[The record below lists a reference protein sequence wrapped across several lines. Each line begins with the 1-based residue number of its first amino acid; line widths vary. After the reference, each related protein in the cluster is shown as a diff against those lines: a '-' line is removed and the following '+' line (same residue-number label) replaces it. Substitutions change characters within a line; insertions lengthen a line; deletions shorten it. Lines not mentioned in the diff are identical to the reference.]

1 MKQLI
6 HSISCGDNIVLFHLW
21 WEETMLKG
29 VINILQVIIDPTIPE
44 QVLHL
49 ANYFMFLNYS
59 KSMGMYYVWCISFTE
74 VRNSQ
79 VTKPSYAKWRHTSS

>member
-1 MKQLI
+1 
-6 HSISCGDNIVLFHLW
+6 
-21 WEETMLKG
+21 MLKG

-59 KSMGMYYVWCISFTE
+59 KSMGMYYV
-74 VRNSQ
+74 
-79 VTKPSYAKWRHTSS
+79 